1 MDMKDNRN
9 LIISILLNLLAVLLT
24 STLFLFYKVVIAEE
38 INNDLNMEN
47 LMLYKDK
54 KELAEKLE
62 VKEKQVSQSNFLLEK
77 LRNIYIKDFCHGN
90 QFRRKNICEV
100 MFQFVVS
107 LLINI

>member
-24 STLFLFYKVVIAEE
+24 STLLLFYKVVIAEE

-62 VKEKQVSQSNFLLEK
+62 VKEKQ
-77 LRNIYIKDFCHGN
+77 
-90 QFRRKNICEV
+90 EV
-100 MFQFVVS
+100 TE
-107 LLINI
+107 

>member
-24 STLFLFYKVVIAEE
+24 STLFLFYKVVIAEG

-62 VKEKQVSQSNFLLEK
+62 VKEKQ
-77 LRNIYIKDFCHGN
+77 
-90 QFRRKNICEV
+90 EV
-100 MFQFVVS
+100 TE
-107 LLINI
+107 

>member
-24 STLFLFYKVVIAEE
+24 STLFLFYKVVIAEK

-62 VKEKQVSQSNFLLEK
+62 VKEKQ
-77 LRNIYIKDFCHGN
+77 
-90 QFRRKNICEV
+90 EV
-100 MFQFVVS
+100 TE
-107 LLINI
+107 

>member
-9 LIISILLNLLAVLLT
+9 LIISILFDLLAVLLT

-62 VKEKQVSQSNFLLEK
+62 VKEKQ
-77 LRNIYIKDFCHGN
+77 
-90 QFRRKNICEV
+90 EV
-100 MFQFVVS
+100 TE
-107 LLINI
+107 

>member
-24 STLFLFYKVVIAEE
+24 STLFLSYKVVIAEE

-62 VKEKQVSQSNFLLEK
+62 VKEKQ
-77 LRNIYIKDFCHGN
+77 
-90 QFRRKNICEV
+90 EV
-100 MFQFVVS
+100 TE
-107 LLINI
+107 

>member
-9 LIISILLNLLAVLLT
+9 LIISIPLNLLAVLLT

-62 VKEKQVSQSNFLLEK
+62 VKEKQ
-77 LRNIYIKDFCHGN
+77 
-90 QFRRKNICEV
+90 EV
-100 MFQFVVS
+100 TE
-107 LLINI
+107 